1 VSVLSHFFAVYR
13 RLFKEK
19 TFFFLPNNAA
29 ADTSYGNLLSFQKLR
44 QTLSQSAG
52 LQLSIL
58 TIASYLLAAAL
69 AALTSIAIS
78 RFLGPVD
85 FGLFTTAATL
95 SLLANQFNSF
105 GLSQVI
111 QKYVGGEEDHGRMKR
126 LLSVCLRYR
135 FLLSLL
141 IVAIVLLFATPIAN
155 FFHLESKILIVIAVL
170 AGLAPAYLES
180 SQVML
185 QSVGKLKFA
194 AANYL
199 LPALLKLLLAVAIF
213 FWQLDNVAL
222 ILALYLLSTLPSI
235 LLAEAYRPK
244 WLKYQVFHSFP
255 AEEKLVLAMLRHTA
269 FAVVAAGVIDNL
281 DLLLAKHYLS
291 DYETGIL
298 AGANRIA
305 LLLSVVS
312 GALASVLFPRVA
324 KYHDQHNLK
333 RFLQK
338 ALLLTALLVPTFFLI
353 KPFAPLL
360 IHYSIGPEYLPGSA
374 ALEVLLTAGII
385 TIISV
390 PYIAPFYAFRSNRYF
405 SIAASLQLLIIFLG
419 NWLYLPQY
427 GLMASA
433 VTRLIA
439 KAALLLFT
447 FLALRHNW
455 RKEFVKK

>member
-1 VSVLSHFFAVYR
+1 MSVL
-13 RLFKEK
+13 
-19 TFFFLPNNAA
+19 
-29 ADTSYGNLLSFQKLR
+29 
-44 QTLSQSAG
+44 
-52 LQLSIL
+52 
-58 TIASYLLAAAL
+58 TIGSYLLAAAL
-69 AALTSIAIS
+69 AAVTSIAIS

-85 FGLFTTAATL
+85 FGLFTTAASL
-95 SLLANQFNSF
+95 SLLANQVNSF

-111 QKYVGGEEDHGRMKR
+111 QKYVGGEEDHGRINR
-126 LLSVCLRYR
+126 ILSVCLRYR
-135 FLLSLL
+135 LLLSLL
-141 IVAIVLLFATPIAN
+141 IVFISVFFAEPIAA
-155 FFHLESKILIVIAVL
+155 FFHLESRSLIVIAIL

-194 AANYL
+194 AFNYV
-199 LPALLKLLLAVAIF
+199 LPALLKFLLAIAIF
-213 FWQLDNVAL
+213 FWHLDNVAL

-235 LLAEAYRPK
+235 LFAELKRPK
-244 WLKYQVFHSFP
+244 WLHYQVFQAFP
-255 AEEKLVLAMLRHTA
+255 SEEKLVLAMLKHSA
-269 FAVVAAGVIDNL
+269 FAVVATGVIDNL

-324 KYHDQHNLK
+324 KYHDQPNLK

-338 ALLLTALLVPTFFLI
+338 ALLLTLFLLPTFFFV

-360 IHYSIGPEYLPGSA
+360 IHYSIGPEYLAGSA
-374 ALEVLLTAGII
+374 ALEFLLTAGIL
-385 TIISV
+385 TIMSV

-447 FLALRHNW
+447 LLALRHNW

>member
-1 VSVLSHFFAVYR
+1 MLSHFFAVYR

-19 TFFFLPNNAA
+19 TLFFLPNTAA

-44 QTLSQSAG
+44 KSLTQSAG
-52 LQLSIL
+52 LQMSLL
-58 TIASYLLAAAL
+58 TIGSYLLAAAL

-85 FGLFTTAATL
+85 FGLFTTAASI
-95 SLLANQFNSF
+95 SLLTNQINSF

-111 QKYVGGEEDHGRMKR
+111 QKYVGGEEEQKR
-126 LLSVCLRYR
+126 INRILSVCLRYR

-141 IVAIVLLFATPIAN
+141 IVIATLIFAQPIAN
-155 FFHLESKILIVIAVL
+155 FFHLESRLLIVIAVL

-194 AANYL
+194 AINYV
-199 LPALLKLLLAVAIF
+199 LPALLKFLLAMAIF
-213 FWQLDNVAL
+213 FWHMDNVAL

-235 LLAEAYRPK
+235 ILAESKRPA
-244 WLKYQVFHSFP
+244 WLHYQVFQSFP
-255 AEEKLVLAMLRHTA
+255 KEEKLVLTMLQHTA
-269 FAVVAAGVIDNL
+269 FAVVATGVIDNL
-281 DLLLAKHYLS
+281 DLLLAKHYLT

-324 KYHDQHNLK
+324 KYHDQANLK

-338 ALLLTALLVPTFFLI
+338 AFLLSCLLLPTFFLI
-353 KPFAPLL
+353 RPLAPLL
-360 IHYSIGPEYLPGSA
+360 IQYSIGPEYLPGSA
-374 ALEVLLTAGII
+374 ALEILLAAGII

-390 PYIAPFYAFRSNRYF
+390 PYIAPFYAFRGNRYF
-405 SIAASLQLLIIFLG
+405 SLAASLQLLIIFLG

-433 VTRLIA
+433 VTRLLA
-439 KAALLLFT
+439 KIALLLFT
-447 FLALRHNW
+447 FFALRHNW
-455 RKEFVKK
+455 RKEFGKK